1 MKFKKVLGGYSP
13 KQVDDYIRDLT
24 QKHEQV
30 RLAQKQYLDELTDE
44 NYQLRQKVKQ
54 FEQDEQAISK
64 SLIESQKLASELK
77 NDAVHFSELVLS
89 RAKVFYAT
97 WQAYAKTLVATL
109 DEQELLQFNRLMAKI
124 EHIINAYEGKN
135 VQTDVQTIVDKAEQT
150 DVVEAPTEQ
159 VVEQADVQTEVAT
172 DVAEIPTETPAD
184 TTVEQPAEEP
194 VDLVPSETTMGVYAN
209 PIQKVEQA
217 GQVIDLKELTKVDDS
232 LEQLC
237 IDLGLIDP
245 QDDE

>member
-1 MKFKKVLGGYSP
+1 MKFKKVLSGYSP
-13 KQVDDYIRDLT
+13 KQVDEYLRDLT

-30 RLAQKQYLDELTDE
+30 RLAQKQHLDELTEE

-77 NDAVHFSELVLS
+77 NDAVRFSELVLS

-109 DEQELLQFNRLMAKI
+109 DDQELLQFGRLMAKI
-124 EHIINAYEGKN
+124 ERLINAYEGKN
-135 VQTDVQTIVDKAEQT
+135 VHSDVKTIVDKARQT
-150 DVVEAPTEQ
+150 DVVETPTDQ
-159 VVEQADVQTEVAT
+159 PQDDADDAQTEVA
-172 DVAEIPTETPAD
+172 ATETPP
-184 TTVEQPAEEP
+184 VETP
-194 VDLVPSETTMGVYAN
+194 DLAPSATTMGVYAN
-209 PIQKVEQA
+209 PIDKVEQA
-217 GQVIDLKELTKVDDS
+217 GQVIDLRELTKVDDS

-237 IDLGLIDP
+237 VDLGLITP
-245 QDDE
+245 QEGE

>member
-1 MKFKKVLGGYSP
+1 MKFKKVLSGYSP
-13 KQVDDYIRDLT
+13 KQVDEYLRDLT

-30 RLAQKQYLDELTDE
+30 RLAQKQHLDELTEE

-77 NDAVHFSELVLS
+77 NDAVRFSELVLS

-109 DEQELLQFNRLMAKI
+109 DDQELLQFGRLMAKI
-124 EHIINAYEGKN
+124 ERLINAYEGKN
-135 VQTDVQTIVDKAEQT
+135 VHSDVKTIVDKARQT
-150 DVVEAPTEQ
+150 DVVETPTEQ
-159 VVEQADVQTEVAT
+159 PQDHADDAQTEVAVT
-172 DVAEIPTETPAD
+172 DTPPVETP
-184 TTVEQPAEEP
+184 
-194 VDLVPSETTMGVYAN
+194 DLAPSATTMGVYAN
-209 PIQKVEQA
+209 PIDKVEQA
-217 GQVIDLKELTKVDDS
+217 GQVIDLRELTKVDDS

-237 IDLGLIDP
+237 VDLGLITP
-245 QDDE
+245 QEGE

>member
-1 MKFKKVLGGYSP
+1 MKFKKVLSGYSP
-13 KQVDDYIRDLT
+13 KQVDEYLRDLT

-30 RLAQKQYLDELTDE
+30 RLAQKQHLDELTEE

-77 NDAVHFSELVLS
+77 NDAVRFSELVLS

-109 DEQELLQFNRLMAKI
+109 DDQELLQFGRLMAKI
-124 EHIINAYEGKN
+124 ERLINAYEGKN
-135 VQTDVQTIVDKAEQT
+135 VHSDVKTIVDKARQT
-150 DVVEAPTEQ
+150 DVVETPTDQ
-159 VVEQADVQTEVAT
+159 PQAHADDAQTEVVAT
-172 DVAEIPTETPAD
+172 DTPPVETP
-184 TTVEQPAEEP
+184 
-194 VDLVPSETTMGVYAN
+194 DLAPSATTMGVYAN
-209 PIQKVEQA
+209 PIDKVEQA
-217 GQVIDLKELTKVDDS
+217 GQVIDLRELTKVDDS

-237 IDLGLIDP
+237 VDLGLITP
-245 QDDE
+245 KEGE

>member
-13 KQVDDYIRDLT
+13 KQVDEYIRNLT

-30 RLAQKQYLDELTDE
+30 RLDQKQHLDELTEE

-77 NDAVHFSELVLS
+77 NDAVRFSDLVLS

-109 DEQELLQFNRLMAKI
+109 DDQELLQFGRLMAKI
-124 EHIINAYEGKN
+124 ERLINAYEGKN
-135 VQTDVQTIVDKAEQT
+135 VHTDVKSIVDKARQT
-150 DVVEAPTEQ
+150 DVSVETPTTPTEQ
-159 VVEQADVQTEVAT
+159 PQDQVGDAQTEVA
-172 DVAEIPTETPAD
+172 VTETP
-184 TTVEQPAEEP
+184 TAEPTAETP
-194 VDLVPSETTMGVYAN
+194 DLAPSATTMGVYAN
-209 PIQKVEQA
+209 PIDKVEQA
-217 GQVIDLKELTKVDDS
+217 GQVIDLRELTKVDDS

-237 IDLGLIDP
+237 IDLGLIVP
-245 QDDE
+245 QDDQQ

>member
-13 KQVDDYIRDLT
+13 KQVDEYIRNLT

-30 RLAQKQYLDELTDE
+30 RLDQKQHLDELTDE

-64 SLIESQKLASELK
+64 SLIESQKLAAELK
-77 NDAVHFSELVLS
+77 NDAVRFSDLVLS

-109 DEQELLQFNRLMAKI
+109 DDQELLQFGRLMAKI
-124 EHIINAYEGKN
+124 ERLINAYEGKN
-135 VQTDVQTIVDKAEQT
+135 VHADVKTIVDQAQQMDDVTEQPQEQT
-150 DVVEAPTEQ
+150 VDA
-159 VVEQADVQTEVAT
+159 QTEVAVT
-172 DVAEIPTETPAD
+172 QAPAEPTAETP
-184 TTVEQPAEEP
+184 
-194 VDLVPSETTMGVYAN
+194 DLAPSATTMGVYAN
-209 PIQKVEQA
+209 PIDKVEQA
-217 GQVIDLKELTKVDDS
+217 GQVIDLRELTKVDDS

-237 IDLGLIDP
+237 IDLGLITP
-245 QDDE
+245 QDGE

>member
-1 MKFKKVLGGYSP
+1 MKFKKVLSGYSP
-13 KQVDDYIRDLT
+13 KQVDEYLRDLT

-30 RLAQKQYLDELTDE
+30 RLAQKQHLDELTEE

-77 NDAVHFSELVLS
+77 NDAVRFSELVLS

-109 DEQELLQFNRLMAKI
+109 DDQELLQFGRLMAKI
-124 EHIINAYEGKN
+124 ERLINAYEGKN
-135 VQTDVQTIVDKAEQT
+135 VHSDVKTIVDKARQT
-150 DVVEAPTEQ
+150 DVVETPTDQ
-159 VVEQADVQTEVAT
+159 PQEQADDAQTEVAAT
-172 DVAEIPTETPAD
+172 DTPPVETP
-184 TTVEQPAEEP
+184 
-194 VDLVPSETTMGVYAN
+194 DLAPSATTMGVYAN
-209 PIQKVEQA
+209 PIDKVEQA
-217 GQVIDLKELTKVDDS
+217 GQVIDLRELTKVDDS

-237 IDLGLIDP
+237 VDLGLITP
-245 QDDE
+245 QEGE

>member
-1 MKFKKVLGGYSP
+1 MKFKKVFSGYSP
-13 KQVDDYIRDLT
+13 KQVDEYLRDLT

-30 RLAQKQYLDELTDE
+30 RLAQKQHLDELTEE

-77 NDAVHFSELVLS
+77 NDAVRFSELVLS

-109 DEQELLQFNRLMAKI
+109 DDQELLQFGRLMAKI
-124 EHIINAYEGKN
+124 ERLINAYEGKN
-135 VQTDVQTIVDKAEQT
+135 VHSDVKTIVDKARQT
-150 DVVEAPTEQ
+150 DVVETPTDQPQED
-159 VVEQADVQTEVAT
+159 ADDAQTEVAAT
-172 DVAEIPTETPAD
+172 DTPPVETP
-184 TTVEQPAEEP
+184 
-194 VDLVPSETTMGVYAN
+194 DLAPSATTMGVYAN
-209 PIQKVEQA
+209 PIDKVEQA
-217 GQVIDLKELTKVDDS
+217 GQVIDLRELTKVDDS

-237 IDLGLIDP
+237 VDLGLITP
-245 QDDE
+245 QEGE

>member
-13 KQVDDYIRDLT
+13 KQVDEYIRNLT

-30 RLAQKQYLDELTDE
+30 RLDQKQHLDELADE

-64 SLIESQKLASELK
+64 SLIESQKLAAELK
-77 NDAVHFSELVLS
+77 NDAVRFSDLVLS

-109 DEQELLQFNRLMAKI
+109 DDQELLQFGRLMAKI
-124 EHIINAYEGKN
+124 ERLINAYEGKN
-135 VQTDVQTIVDKAEQT
+135 VHADVKTIVDQAQQTDDVTEQPQEQT
-150 DVVEAPTEQ
+150 V
-159 VVEQADVQTEVAT
+159 DVQTEVAVT
-172 DVAEIPTETPAD
+172 QAPAEPTAETP
-184 TTVEQPAEEP
+184 
-194 VDLVPSETTMGVYAN
+194 DLAPSSTTMGVGKYAN
-209 PIQKVEQA
+209 PIDKVEQA
-217 GQVIDLKELTKVDDS
+217 GQVIDLRELTKVDDS

-237 IDLGLIDP
+237 IDLGLITP
-245 QDDE
+245 QDGE

>member
-13 KQVDDYIRDLT
+13 KQVDEYIRNLT

-30 RLAQKQYLDELTDE
+30 RLDQKQHLDELTDE

-64 SLIESQKLASELK
+64 SLIESQKLAAELK
-77 NDAVHFSELVLS
+77 NDAVRFSDLVLS

-109 DEQELLQFNRLMAKI
+109 DDQELLQFGRLMAKI
-124 EHIINAYEGKN
+124 ERLINAYEGKN
-135 VQTDVQTIVDKAEQT
+135 VHADVKTIVDQAQQTDDVTEQPQEQT
-150 DVVEAPTEQ
+150 V
-159 VVEQADVQTEVAT
+159 DVQTEVA
-172 DVAEIPTETPAD
+172 VTEA
-184 TTVEQPAEEP
+184 PAEPTAENP
-194 VDLVPSETTMGVYAN
+194 DLAPSATTMGVYAN
-209 PIQKVEQA
+209 PIDKVEQA
-217 GQVIDLKELTKVDDS
+217 GQVIDLRELTKVDDS

-237 IDLGLIDP
+237 IDLGLITP
-245 QDDE
+245 QDGE

>member
-1 MKFKKVLGGYSP
+1 MKFKKVLSGYSP
-13 KQVDDYIRDLT
+13 KQVDEYIRDLT

-30 RLAQKQYLDELTDE
+30 RLAQKQHLDELTEE

-77 NDAVHFSELVLS
+77 NDAVRFSELVLS

-109 DEQELLQFNRLMAKI
+109 DDQELLQFGRLMAKI
-124 EHIINAYEGKN
+124 ERLINAYEGKN
-135 VQTDVQTIVDKAEQT
+135 VHSDVKTIVDKARQT
-150 DVVEAPTEQ
+150 DVVETPTDQPQED
-159 VVEQADVQTEVAT
+159 ADDVQTEVAAT
-172 DVAEIPTETPAD
+172 DTPPVETP
-184 TTVEQPAEEP
+184 
-194 VDLVPSETTMGVYAN
+194 DLAPSATTMGVYAN
-209 PIQKVEQA
+209 PIDKVEQA
-217 GQVIDLKELTKVDDS
+217 GQVIDLRELTKVDDS

-237 IDLGLIDP
+237 VDLGLITP
-245 QDDE
+245 QEGE

>member
-1 MKFKKVLGGYSP
+1 MKFNKVLSGYSP
-13 KQVDDYIRDLT
+13 KQVDEYLRDLT

-30 RLAQKQYLDELTDE
+30 RLAQKQHLDELTEE

-77 NDAVHFSELVLS
+77 NDAVRFSELVLS

-109 DEQELLQFNRLMAKI
+109 DDQELLQFGRLMAKI
-124 EHIINAYEGKN
+124 ERLINAYEGKN
-135 VQTDVQTIVDKAEQT
+135 VHSDVKTIVDKARQT
-150 DVVEAPTEQ
+150 DVVETPTEQ
-159 VVEQADVQTEVAT
+159 PQDDAADAQTEVAAT
-172 DVAEIPTETPAD
+172 DTPPVETP
-184 TTVEQPAEEP
+184 
-194 VDLVPSETTMGVYAN
+194 DLAPSATTMGVYAN
-209 PIQKVEQA
+209 PIDKVEQA
-217 GQVIDLKELTKVDDS
+217 GQVIDLRELTKVDDS

-237 IDLGLIDP
+237 VDLGLITP
-245 QDDE
+245 QEGE

>member
-1 MKFKKVLGGYSP
+1 MKFKKVLSGYSP
-13 KQVDDYIRDLT
+13 KQVDEYLRDLT

-30 RLAQKQYLDELTDE
+30 RLAQKQHLDELTEE

-77 NDAVHFSELVLS
+77 NDAVRFSELVLS

-109 DEQELLQFNRLMAKI
+109 DDQELLQFGRLMAKI
-124 EHIINAYEGKN
+124 ERLINAYEGKN
-135 VQTDVQTIVDKAEQT
+135 VHSDVKTIVDKARQT
-150 DVVEAPTEQ
+150 DVVEIPTDQ
-159 VVEQADVQTEVAT
+159 PQEQADDVQTEVAAT
-172 DVAEIPTETPAD
+172 DTPPVETP
-184 TTVEQPAEEP
+184 
-194 VDLVPSETTMGVYAN
+194 DLAPSATTMGVYAN
-209 PIQKVEQA
+209 PIDKVEQA
-217 GQVIDLKELTKVDDS
+217 GQVIDLRELTKVDDS

-237 IDLGLIDP
+237 VDLGLITP
-245 QDDE
+245 QEGE

>member
-1 MKFKKVLGGYSP
+1 MKFKKVLSGYSP
-13 KQVDDYIRDLT
+13 KQVDEYLRDLT

-30 RLAQKQYLDELTDE
+30 RLAQKQHLDELTEE

-77 NDAVHFSELVLS
+77 NDAVRFSELVLS

-109 DEQELLQFNRLMAKI
+109 DDQELLQFGRLMAKI
-124 EHIINAYEGKN
+124 ERLINAYEGKN
-135 VQTDVQTIVDKAEQT
+135 VHSDVKTIVDKARQT
-150 DVVEAPTEQ
+150 DVVETPTDQ
-159 VVEQADVQTEVAT
+159 PQDDADEAQTEVAAT
-172 DVAEIPTETPAD
+172 DTPPVETP
-184 TTVEQPAEEP
+184 
-194 VDLVPSETTMGVYAN
+194 DLAPSATTMGVYAN
-209 PIQKVEQA
+209 PIDKVEQA
-217 GQVIDLKELTKVDDS
+217 GQVIDLRELTKVDDS

-237 IDLGLIDP
+237 VDLGLITP
-245 QDDE
+245 QEGE

>member
-1 MKFKKVLGGYSP
+1 MKFKKVLSGYSP
-13 KQVDDYIRDLT
+13 KQVDEYLRDLT

-30 RLAQKQYLDELTDE
+30 RLAQKQHLDELTEE

-77 NDAVHFSELVLS
+77 NDAVRFSELVLS

-109 DEQELLQFNRLMAKI
+109 DDQELLQFGRLMAKI
-124 EHIINAYEGKN
+124 ERLINAYEGKN
-135 VQTDVQTIVDKAEQT
+135 VHSDVKTIVDKARQT
-150 DVVEAPTEQ
+150 DVVETPTDQPQED
-159 VVEQADVQTEVAT
+159 ADDVQTEVAAT
-172 DVAEIPTETPAD
+172 DTPPVETP
-184 TTVEQPAEEP
+184 
-194 VDLVPSETTMGVYAN
+194 DLAPSATTMGVYAN
-209 PIQKVEQA
+209 PIDKVEQA
-217 GQVIDLKELTKVDDS
+217 GQVIDLRELTKVDDS

-237 IDLGLIDP
+237 VDLGLITP
-245 QDDE
+245 QEGE

>member
-1 MKFKKVLGGYSP
+1 MKFKKVLSGYSP
-13 KQVDDYIRDLT
+13 KQVDEYLRDLT

-30 RLAQKQYLDELTDE
+30 RLAQKQHLDELTEE

-77 NDAVHFSELVLS
+77 NDAVRFSELVLS

-109 DEQELLQFNRLMAKI
+109 DDQELLQFGRLMAKI
-124 EHIINAYEGKN
+124 ERLINAYEGKN
-135 VQTDVQTIVDKAEQT
+135 VHSDVKTIVDKVRQT
-150 DVVEAPTEQ
+150 DVVETPTDQPQED
-159 VVEQADVQTEVAT
+159 ADDAQTEVA
-172 DVAEIPTETPAD
+172 ATETP
-184 TTVEQPAEEP
+184 PAETP
-194 VDLVPSETTMGVYAN
+194 DLAPSATTMGVYAN
-209 PIQKVEQA
+209 PIDKVEQA
-217 GQVIDLKELTKVDDS
+217 GQVIDLRELTKVDDS

-237 IDLGLIDP
+237 VDLGLITP
-245 QDDE
+245 QEGE

>member
-1 MKFKKVLGGYSP
+1 MKFKKVLSGYSP
-13 KQVDDYIRDLT
+13 KQVDEYLRDLT

-30 RLAQKQYLDELTDE
+30 RLAQKQHLDELTEE

-77 NDAVHFSELVLS
+77 NDAVRFSELVLS

-109 DEQELLQFNRLMAKI
+109 DDQELLQFGRLMAKI
-124 EHIINAYEGKN
+124 ERLINAYEGKN
-135 VQTDVQTIVDKAEQT
+135 VHSDVKTIVDKARQT
-150 DVVEAPTEQ
+150 DVVETPTEQ
-159 VVEQADVQTEVAT
+159 PQDDAADAQTEVAAT
-172 DVAEIPTETPAD
+172 DTPPVETP
-184 TTVEQPAEEP
+184 
-194 VDLVPSETTMGVYAN
+194 DLAPSATTMGVYAN
-209 PIQKVEQA
+209 PIDKVEQA
-217 GQVIDLKELTKVDDS
+217 GQVIDLRELTKVDDS

-237 IDLGLIDP
+237 VDLGLITP
-245 QDDE
+245 QEGE

>member
-13 KQVDDYIRDLT
+13 KQVDEYIRNLT

-30 RLAQKQYLDELTDE
+30 RLDQKQHLDELTDE

-64 SLIESQKLASELK
+64 SLIESQKLAAELK
-77 NDAVHFSELVLS
+77 NDAVRFSDLVLS

-109 DEQELLQFNRLMAKI
+109 DDQELLQFGRLMAKI
-124 EHIINAYEGKN
+124 ERLINAYEGKN
-135 VQTDVQTIVDKAEQT
+135 VHADVKTIVDQAQQT
-150 DVVEAPTEQ
+150 DDVTEQ
-159 VVEQADVQTEVAT
+159 PQEQIVDVQTEVAVT
-172 DVAEIPTETPAD
+172 QAPAEPTAETP
-184 TTVEQPAEEP
+184 
-194 VDLVPSETTMGVYAN
+194 DLAPSATTMGVYAN
-209 PIQKVEQA
+209 PIDKVEQA
-217 GQVIDLKELTKVDDS
+217 GQVIDLRELTKVDDS

-237 IDLGLIDP
+237 IDLGLITP
-245 QDDE
+245 QDGE

>member
-1 MKFKKVLGGYSP
+1 MKFKKVLSGYSP
-13 KQVDDYIRDLT
+13 KQVDEYLRDLT

-30 RLAQKQYLDELTDE
+30 RLAQKQHLDELTEE

-77 NDAVHFSELVLS
+77 NDAVRFSELVLS

-109 DEQELLQFNRLMAKI
+109 DDQELLQFGRLMAKI
-124 EHIINAYEGKN
+124 ERLINAYEGKN
-135 VQTDVQTIVDKAEQT
+135 VHSDVKTIVDKARQT
-150 DVVEAPTEQ
+150 DVVETPTDQPQED
-159 VVEQADVQTEVAT
+159 ADDAQTEVA
-172 DVAEIPTETPAD
+172 ATETPP
-184 TTVEQPAEEP
+184 VETP
-194 VDLVPSETTMGVYAN
+194 DLAPSATTMGVYAN
-209 PIQKVEQA
+209 PIDKVEQA
-217 GQVIDLKELTKVDDS
+217 GQVIDLRELTKVDDS

-237 IDLGLIDP
+237 VDLGLITP
-245 QDDE
+245 QEGE

>member
-1 MKFKKVLGGYSP
+1 MKFKKVLSGYSP
-13 KQVDDYIRDLT
+13 KQVDEYIRDLT

-30 RLAQKQYLDELTDE
+30 RLAQKQHLDELTDE

-64 SLIESQKLASELK
+64 SVIEPQKLASELK
-77 NDAVHFSELVLS
+77 NDATRFSDLVLS

-109 DEQELLQFNRLMAKI
+109 DDQELLQFGRLMAKI
-124 EHIINAYEGKN
+124 ERLINAYEGKN
-135 VQTDVQTIVDKAEQT
+135 VHADVKTIVDKARQT
-150 DVVEAPTEQ
+150 ADVVEDSTQQPQEPIDDA
-159 VVEQADVQTEVAT
+159 QTEVAVT
-172 DVAEIPTETPAD
+172 ESATEAPAEP
-184 TTVEQPAEEP
+184 TVESP
-194 VDLVPSETTMGVYAN
+194 DLAPSATTMGIGKYAN

-217 GQVIDLKELTKVDDS
+217 DQAIDLRELTKVDDS

-237 IDLGLIDP
+237 IDLGLITP
-245 QDDE
+245 QDGE

>member
-13 KQVDDYIRDLT
+13 KQVDEYIRNLT

-30 RLAQKQYLDELTDE
+30 RLDQKQHLDELADE

-64 SLIESQKLASELK
+64 SLIESQKLAAELK
-77 NDAVHFSELVLS
+77 NDAVRFSDLVLS

-109 DEQELLQFNRLMAKI
+109 DDQELLQFGRLMAKI
-124 EHIINAYEGKN
+124 ERLINAYEGKN
-135 VQTDVQTIVDKAEQT
+135 VHADVKTIVDQAQQT
-150 DVVEAPTEQ
+150 DDVTEQ
-159 VVEQADVQTEVAT
+159 PQEQIVDVQTEVAVT
-172 DVAEIPTETPAD
+172 QAPAEP
-184 TTVEQPAEEP
+184 TVESP
-194 VDLVPSETTMGVYAN
+194 DLAPSATTMGVGKYAN
-209 PIQKVEQA
+209 PIDKVEQA
-217 GQVIDLKELTKVDDS
+217 GQVIDLRELTKVDDS

-237 IDLGLIDP
+237 IDLGLITP
-245 QDDE
+245 QDGE

>member
-1 MKFKKVLGGYSP
+1 MKFKKVLSGYSP
-13 KQVDDYIRDLT
+13 KQVDEYIRDLT

-30 RLAQKQYLDELTDE
+30 RLAQKQHLDELTEE

-77 NDAVHFSELVLS
+77 NDAVRFSELVLS

-109 DEQELLQFNRLMAKI
+109 DDQELLQFGRLMAKI
-124 EHIINAYEGKN
+124 ERLINAYEGKN
-135 VQTDVQTIVDKAEQT
+135 VHSDVKTIVDKARQT
-150 DVVEAPTEQ
+150 DVVETPTEQ
-159 VVEQADVQTEVAT
+159 PQDDAADAQTEVAAT
-172 DVAEIPTETPAD
+172 DTPPVETP
-184 TTVEQPAEEP
+184 
-194 VDLVPSETTMGVYAN
+194 DLAPSATTMGVYAN
-209 PIQKVEQA
+209 PIDKVEQA
-217 GQVIDLKELTKVDDS
+217 GQVIDLRELTKVDDS

-237 IDLGLIDP
+237 VDLGLITP
-245 QDDE
+245 QEGE

>member
-1 MKFKKVLGGYSP
+1 MKFKKVLSGYSP
-13 KQVDDYIRDLT
+13 KQVDEYLRDLT

-30 RLAQKQYLDELTDE
+30 RLAQKQHLDELTEE

-77 NDAVHFSELVLS
+77 NDAVRFSELVLS

-109 DEQELLQFNRLMAKI
+109 DDQELLQFGRLMAKI
-124 EHIINAYEGKN
+124 ERLINAYEGKN
-135 VQTDVQTIVDKAEQT
+135 VHSDVKTIVDKARQT
-150 DVVEAPTEQ
+150 DVVETPTDQ
-159 VVEQADVQTEVAT
+159 PQDDADDAQTEVAAT
-172 DVAEIPTETPAD
+172 DTPPVETP
-184 TTVEQPAEEP
+184 
-194 VDLVPSETTMGVYAN
+194 DLAPSATTMGVYAN
-209 PIQKVEQA
+209 PIDKVEQA
-217 GQVIDLKELTKVDDS
+217 GQVIDLRELTKVDDS

-237 IDLGLIDP
+237 VDLGLITP
-245 QDDE
+245 QDGE

>member
-13 KQVDDYIRDLT
+13 KQVDEYIRNLT

-30 RLAQKQYLDELTDE
+30 RLDQKQHLDELTDE

-64 SLIESQKLASELK
+64 SLIESQKLAAELK
-77 NDAVHFSELVLS
+77 NDAVRFSDLVLS

-109 DEQELLQFNRLMAKI
+109 DDQELLQFGRLMAKI
-124 EHIINAYEGKN
+124 ERLINAYEGKN
-135 VQTDVQTIVDKAEQT
+135 VHEDVKTIVDQAQQTDDVTEQPQEQT
-150 DVVEAPTEQ
+150 V
-159 VVEQADVQTEVAT
+159 DVQTEVAVT
-172 DVAEIPTETPAD
+172 QAPTEP
-184 TTVEQPAEEP
+184 TVETP
-194 VDLVPSETTMGVYAN
+194 DLAPSATTMGVGKYAN
-209 PIQKVEQA
+209 PIDKVEQA
-217 GQVIDLKELTKVDDS
+217 GQVIDLRELTKVDDS

-237 IDLGLIDP
+237 IDLGLITP
-245 QDDE
+245 QDGE

>member
-1 MKFKKVLGGYSP
+1 MKFKKVLSGYSP
-13 KQVDDYIRDLT
+13 KQVDEYLRDLT

-30 RLAQKQYLDELTDE
+30 RLAQKQHLDELTEE

-77 NDAVHFSELVLS
+77 NDAVRFSELVLS

-109 DEQELLQFNRLMAKI
+109 DDQELLQFGRLMAKI
-124 EHIINAYEGKN
+124 ERLINAYEGKN
-135 VQTDVQTIVDKAEQT
+135 VHSDVKTIVDKARQT
-150 DVVEAPTEQ
+150 DVVETPTDQPQEH
-159 VVEQADVQTEVAT
+159 ADDAQTEVA
-172 DVAEIPTETPAD
+172 ATETPP
-184 TTVEQPAEEP
+184 VETP
-194 VDLVPSETTMGVYAN
+194 DLAPSATTMGVYAN
-209 PIQKVEQA
+209 PIDKVEQA
-217 GQVIDLKELTKVDDS
+217 GQVIDLRELTKVDDS

-237 IDLGLIDP
+237 VDLGLITP
-245 QDDE
+245 QEGE

>member
-13 KQVDDYIRDLT
+13 KQVDEYIRNLT

-30 RLAQKQYLDELTDE
+30 RLDQKQHLDELTDE

-64 SLIESQKLASELK
+64 SLIESQKLAAELK
-77 NDAVHFSELVLS
+77 NDAVRFSDLVLS

-109 DEQELLQFNRLMAKI
+109 DDQELLQFGRLMAKI
-124 EHIINAYEGKN
+124 ERLINAYEGKN
-135 VQTDVQTIVDKAEQT
+135 VHADVKTIVDQAQQTDDVTEQPQEQT
-150 DVVEAPTEQ
+150 V
-159 VVEQADVQTEVAT
+159 DVQTEVAT
-172 DVAEIPTETPAD
+172 TEA
-184 TTVEQPAEEP
+184 PAEPTAEP
-194 VDLVPSETTMGVYAN
+194 PDLAPSATTMGVYAN
-209 PIQKVEQA
+209 PIDKVEQA
-217 GQVIDLKELTKVDDS
+217 GQVIDLRELTKVDDS

-237 IDLGLIDP
+237 IDLGLITP
-245 QDDE
+245 QDGE

>member
-13 KQVDDYIRDLT
+13 KQVDEYIRNLT

-30 RLAQKQYLDELTDE
+30 RLDQKQHLDELTDE

-64 SLIESQKLASELK
+64 SLIESQKLAAELK
-77 NDAVHFSELVLS
+77 NDAVRFSDLVLS

-109 DEQELLQFNRLMAKI
+109 DDQELLQFGRLMAKI
-124 EHIINAYEGKN
+124 ERLINAYEGKN
-135 VQTDVQTIVDKAEQT
+135 VHADVKTIVDQAQQMDDVTEQPQEQT
-150 DVVEAPTEQ
+150 V
-159 VVEQADVQTEVAT
+159 DVQTEVAVT
-172 DVAEIPTETPAD
+172 QAPAEPTAETP
-184 TTVEQPAEEP
+184 
-194 VDLVPSETTMGVYAN
+194 DLAPSATTMGVYAN
-209 PIQKVEQA
+209 PIDKVEQA
-217 GQVIDLKELTKVDDS
+217 GQVIDLRELTKVDDS

-237 IDLGLIDP
+237 IDLGLITP
-245 QDDE
+245 QDGE

>member
-13 KQVDDYIRDLT
+13 KQVDEYIRNLT

-30 RLAQKQYLDELTDE
+30 RLDQKQHLDELTDE

-77 NDAVHFSELVLS
+77 NDAVRFSDLVLS

-109 DEQELLQFNRLMAKI
+109 DDQELLQFGRLMAKI
-124 EHIINAYEGKN
+124 ERLINAYEGKN
-135 VQTDVQTIVDKAEQT
+135 VHADVKTIVDRAQQTDDVTEQPQEQT
-150 DVVEAPTEQ
+150 VDA
-159 VVEQADVQTEVAT
+159 QTEVA
-172 DVAEIPTETPAD
+172 VAEAPAEPTAETP
-184 TTVEQPAEEP
+184 
-194 VDLVPSETTMGVYAN
+194 DLAPSATTMGVYAN
-209 PIQKVEQA
+209 PIDKVEQA
-217 GQVIDLKELTKVDDS
+217 GQVIDLRELTKVDDS

-237 IDLGLIDP
+237 IDLGLITP
-245 QDDE
+245 QDGE

>member
-1 MKFKKVLGGYSP
+1 MKFKKVLSGYSP
-13 KQVDDYIRDLT
+13 KQVEEYLRDLT

-30 RLAQKQYLDELTDE
+30 RLAQKQHLDELTEE

-77 NDAVHFSELVLS
+77 NDAVRFSELVLS

-109 DEQELLQFNRLMAKI
+109 DDQELLQFGRLMAKI
-124 EHIINAYEGKN
+124 ERLINAYEGKN
-135 VQTDVQTIVDKAEQT
+135 VHSDVKTIVDKARQT
-150 DVVEAPTEQ
+150 DVVETPIDQ
-159 VVEQADVQTEVAT
+159 PQEQADDAQTEVAAT
-172 DVAEIPTETPAD
+172 DTPPVETP
-184 TTVEQPAEEP
+184 
-194 VDLVPSETTMGVYAN
+194 DLAPSATTMGVYAN
-209 PIQKVEQA
+209 PIDKVEQA
-217 GQVIDLKELTKVDDS
+217 GQVIDLRELTKVDDS

-237 IDLGLIDP
+237 VDLGLIT
-245 QDDE
+245 QQEGE